1 MKKLSSLLKESQYL
15 DYRRLNIGEDGLGN
29 TEMTPEEKL
38 EFLEAVASYRKIG
51 EAIYHNGN
59 LIEAYENIKKIVE
72 TAQILT
78 LKETTDWFDKVTVN
92 RHMKS
97 MNESFK
103 VFSNTI
109 KEVAPLQQRLE
120 STYDEIGEVLSKYYE
135 IREGNTFGA
144 ERAKAIAGGES
155 SFNVDGKQFKVTG
168 VDAADKQNAKQFV
181 GENMSNMKLSSFI
194 KNKRSVN
201 EANDKLMKVGAT
213 MMVGGDGSGMV
224 KPVKMKLVSIDYLP
238 KEDKYSYKFQGGG
251 RTQYYTDDVLAKKLK
266 ESVNEAADKPH
277 IKKIDSNLYYVDTPF
292 VQYSNKFGNLI
303 HIGGGDFTLETPN
316 GKVYFTRAL
325 ERTHKD
331 MPVSVGRVHSMT
343 GDAAAVKKVV
353 ALMSKKYKLEESVN
367 AVLVY
372 KINEPAVEKFLKKYP
387 RVNQIMKTLVTKN
400 KDVMRGYKAFLKLK
414 DSSEDYLGGRAEVS
428 SSPTFGTKTFYK
440 YDWNGVGG
448 WAEVYQYL
456 YNQQNESVNEAKVIV
471 HNEKTGEKHEVLSGK
486 GKGDL
491 LIAMKA
497 LQSAAPSHMK
507 YSIKENQSVNETKFY
522 AFWGNKKHEIEGKD
536 LWDAKQKAIA
546 MLKVPKSKVG
556 YLAVVNA
563 KEHDGGSFMYEKI
576 SEDLSAEL
584 PKATIPAAIEQRLA
598 LAIQKIESG
607 KLNFNQKIH
616 LLAKVVDAL
625 NVDKTQLGTLTSKI
639 KSKME
644 SYHTPEEEVSEGNEF
659 GAERAK
665 AIAAGKDS
673 FTVDGKTYKVT
684 DVDPAD
690 KKNAE
695 EFANESMKLSTL
707 LKKKSLSEATARLSD
722 LLKQVANGSTSRIG
736 STKVDKKTAEKLLKI
751 YNSGDV
757 KMQNKFDGMSID
769 KVISSFKPF
778 MEKFELTTEVAPE
791 GWEGTVKAMKDEPGI
806 DNPYALAWW
815 MKGKG
820 YKSHKE

>member
-1 MKKLSSLLKESQYL
+1 MKTLLNLLKESQHL
-15 DYRRLNIGEDGLGN
+15 DYRRLNIGEEDLDD
-29 TEMTPEEKL
+29 TTMTPDEKRA
-38 EFLEAVASYRKIG
+38 FVEAVASYRKIG

-59 LIEAYENIKKIVE
+59 LMEAYENIKNIVE
-72 TAQILT
+72 TAEKLT
-78 LKETTDWFDKVTVN
+78 LKETGDWFDKVTVN

-103 VFSNTI
+103 IFSSTI
-109 KEVAPLQQRLE
+109 KEVSTLQQRLE
-120 STYDEIGEVLSKYYE
+120 SSYDEIGEVLGKYYE
-135 IREGNTFGA
+135 IKEGNEFGA
-144 ERAKAIAGGES
+144 ERAKAIASGDDT
-155 SFNVDGKQFKVTG
+155 FNVGGKSFKVTD
-168 VDAADKQNAKQFV
+168 VDAQDKKNAEEFV
-181 GENMSNMKLSSFI
+181 GENMSNMKLGSFL
-194 KNKRSVN
+194 KNKKSVN

-213 MMVGGDGSGMV
+213 MVVGGDGSGVV

-266 ESVNEAADKPH
+266 EN
-277 IKKIDSNLYYVDTPF
+277 
-292 VQYSNKFGNLI
+292 
-303 HIGGGDFTLETPN
+303 
-316 GKVYFTRAL
+316 
-325 ERTHKD
+325 
-331 MPVSVGRVHSMT
+331 
-343 GDAAAVKKVV
+343 
-353 ALMSKKYKLEESVN
+353 
-367 AVLVY
+367 
-372 KINEPAVEKFLKKYP
+372 
-387 RVNQIMKTLVTKN
+387 
-400 KDVMRGYKAFLKLK
+400 
-414 DSSEDYLGGRAEVS
+414 
-428 SSPTFGTKTFYK
+428 
-440 YDWNGVGG
+440 
-448 WAEVYQYL
+448 
-456 YNQQNESVNEAKVIV
+456 VNEAKVIV

-507 YSIKENQSVNETKFY
+507 YSIKES
-522 AFWGNKKHEIEGKD
+522 H
-536 LWDAKQKAIA
+536 
-546 MLKVPKSKVG
+546 
-556 YLAVVNA
+556 
-563 KEHDGGSFMYEKI
+563 KI

-584 PKATIPAAIEQRLA
+584 PKATIPAAIEQRLM

-607 KLNFNQKIH
+607 KLNFNQKIQ

-625 NVDKTQLGTLTSKI
+625 NVDKNQLGTLTSKI

-644 SYHTPEEEVSEGNEF
+644 SYHAPEEEVTEGNEF

-684 DVDPAD
+684 DVDPTD

-707 LKKKSLSEATARLSD
+707 LKKKSVNEAAARLSD
-722 LLKQVANGSTSRIG
+722 LLKQVASGSTSRIG

-769 KVISSFKPF
+769 KVTSAFKPF
-778 MEKFELTTEVAPE
+778 MENKKLTNEVAPE
-791 GWEGTVKAMKDEPGI
+791 GWEGTVKAMKDEPGV

-820 YKSHKE
+820 YQSHKK

>member
-1 MKKLSSLLKESQYL
+1 LM
-15 DYRRLNIGEDGLGN
+15 
-29 TEMTPEEKL
+29 
-38 EFLEAVASYRKIG
+38 
-51 EAIYHNGN
+51 
-59 LIEAYENIKKIVE
+59 EAYENIKNIVE
-72 TAQILT
+72 TAEKLT
-78 LKETTDWFDKVTVN
+78 LKETGDWFDKVTVN

-103 VFSNTI
+103 IFSSTI
-109 KEVAPLQQRLE
+109 KEVSTLQQRLE
-120 STYDEIGEVLSKYYE
+120 SSYDEIGEVLGKYYE
-135 IREGNTFGA
+135 IKEGNEFGA
-144 ERAKAIAGGES
+144 ERAKAIASGDDT
-155 SFNVDGKQFKVTG
+155 FNVGGKSFKVTD
-168 VDAADKQNAKQFV
+168 VDAQDKKNAEEFV
-181 GENMSNMKLSSFI
+181 GENMSNMKLGSFL
-194 KNKRSVN
+194 KNKKSVN

-213 MMVGGDGSGMV
+213 MVVGGDGSGVV

-266 ESVNEAADKPH
+266 EN
-277 IKKIDSNLYYVDTPF
+277 
-292 VQYSNKFGNLI
+292 
-303 HIGGGDFTLETPN
+303 
-316 GKVYFTRAL
+316 
-325 ERTHKD
+325 
-331 MPVSVGRVHSMT
+331 
-343 GDAAAVKKVV
+343 
-353 ALMSKKYKLEESVN
+353 
-367 AVLVY
+367 
-372 KINEPAVEKFLKKYP
+372 
-387 RVNQIMKTLVTKN
+387 
-400 KDVMRGYKAFLKLK
+400 
-414 DSSEDYLGGRAEVS
+414 
-428 SSPTFGTKTFYK
+428 
-440 YDWNGVGG
+440 
-448 WAEVYQYL
+448 
-456 YNQQNESVNEAKVIV
+456 VNEAKVIV

-507 YSIKENQSVNETKFY
+507 YSIKES
-522 AFWGNKKHEIEGKD
+522 H
-536 LWDAKQKAIA
+536 
-546 MLKVPKSKVG
+546 
-556 YLAVVNA
+556 
-563 KEHDGGSFMYEKI
+563 KI

-584 PKATIPAAIEQRLA
+584 PKATIPAAIEQRLM

-607 KLNFNQKIH
+607 KLNFNQKIQ

-625 NVDKTQLGTLTSKI
+625 NVDKNQLGTLTSKI

-644 SYHTPEEEVSEGNEF
+644 SYHAPEEEVTEGNEF

-684 DVDPAD
+684 DVDPTD

-707 LKKKSLSEATARLSD
+707 LKKKSVNEAAARLSD
-722 LLKQVANGSTSRIG
+722 LLKQVASGSTSRIG

-769 KVISSFKPF
+769 KVTSAFKPF
-778 MEKFELTTEVAPE
+778 MENKKLTNEVAPE
-791 GWEGTVKAMKDEPGI
+791 GWEGTVKAMKDEPGV

-820 YKSHKE
+820 YQSHKK

>member
-1 MKKLSSLLKESQYL
+1 MKTLLNLLKESQHL
-15 DYRRLNIGEDGLGN
+15 DYRRLNIGEEDLDD
-29 TEMTPEEKL
+29 TTMTPDEKRA
-38 EFLEAVASYRKIG
+38 FVEAVASYRKIG

-59 LIEAYENIKKIVE
+59 LMEAYENIKKIVE
-72 TAQILT
+72 TAEKLT
-78 LKETTDWFDKVTVN
+78 LKETGDWFDKVTVN

-103 VFSNTI
+103 IFSSTI
-109 KEVAPLQQRLE
+109 KEVATLQQRLE
-120 STYDEIGEVLSKYYE
+120 SSYDEIGEVLGKYYE
-135 IREGNTFGA
+135 IKEGNEFGA
-144 ERAKAIAGGES
+144 ERAKAIASGDDT
-155 SFNVDGKQFKVTG
+155 FNVGGKSFKVTG
-168 VDAADKQNAKQFV
+168 VDSKDKKNAEEFV
-181 GENMSNMKLSSFI
+181 GENMSNMKLGSFL
-194 KNKRSVN
+194 KKKKSVN
-201 EANDKLMKVGAT
+201 EG
-213 MMVGGDGSGMV
+213 
-224 KPVKMKLVSIDYLP
+224 
-238 KEDKYSYKFQGGG
+238 
-251 RTQYYTDDVLAKKLK
+251 
-266 ESVNEAADKPH
+266 ADKPH

-316 GKVYFTRAL
+316 GKVDFTRAL

-343 GDAAAVKKVV
+343 GDAAAVKTVV
-353 ALMSKKYKLEESVN
+353 ALMSKKYKLE
-367 AVLVY
+367 
-372 KINEPAVEKFLKKYP
+372 
-387 RVNQIMKTLVTKN
+387 
-400 KDVMRGYKAFLKLK
+400 
-414 DSSEDYLGGRAEVS
+414 
-428 SSPTFGTKTFYK
+428 
-440 YDWNGVGG
+440 
-448 WAEVYQYL
+448 
-456 YNQQNESVNEAKVIV
+456 ESVNEAKVIV

-507 YSIKENQSVNETKFY
+507 YSIKES
-522 AFWGNKKHEIEGKD
+522 H
-536 LWDAKQKAIA
+536 
-546 MLKVPKSKVG
+546 
-556 YLAVVNA
+556 
-563 KEHDGGSFMYEKI
+563 KI

-584 PKATIPAAIEQRLA
+584 PKATIPAAIEQRLM

-607 KLNFNQKIH
+607 KLNFNQKIQ

-625 NVDKTQLGTLTSKI
+625 NVDKNQLGTLTSKI

-644 SYHTPEEEVSEGNEF
+644 SYHAPEEEVTEGNEF
-659 GAERAK
+659 GAERAR

-684 DVDPAD
+684 DVDPSD

-707 LKKKSLSEATARLSD
+707 LKKKSVNEATARLSD
-722 LLKQVANGSTSRIG
+722 LLKQVASGSTSRIG

-769 KVISSFKPF
+769 KVTSAFKPF
-778 MEKFELTTEVAPE
+778 MENKKLTNEVAPE

-806 DNPYALAWW
+806 DNPWALAWW

-820 YKSHKE
+820 YQSHKK

>member
-1 MKKLSSLLKESQYL
+1 MKTLLNLLKESQHL
-15 DYRRLNIGEDGLGN
+15 DYRRLNIGEEDLDD
-29 TEMTPEEKL
+29 TTMTPDEKRA
-38 EFLEAVASYRKIG
+38 FVEAVASYRKIG

-59 LIEAYENIKKIVE
+59 LMEAYENIKNIVE
-72 TAQILT
+72 TAEKLT
-78 LKETTDWFDKVTVN
+78 LKETGDWFDKVTVN

-103 VFSNTI
+103 IFSSTI
-109 KEVAPLQQRLE
+109 KEVSTLQQRLE
-120 STYDEIGEVLSKYYE
+120 SSYDEIGEVLGKYYE
-135 IREGNTFGA
+135 IKEGNEFGA
-144 ERAKAIAGGES
+144 ERAKAIASGDDT
-155 SFNVDGKQFKVTG
+155 FNVGGKSFKVTD
-168 VDAADKQNAKQFV
+168 VDAQDKKNAEEFV
-181 GENMSNMKLSSFI
+181 GENMSNMKLGSFL
-194 KNKRSVN
+194 KNKKRVN

-213 MMVGGDGSGMV
+213 MVVGGDGSGTV

-266 ESVNEAADKPH
+266 EN
-277 IKKIDSNLYYVDTPF
+277 
-292 VQYSNKFGNLI
+292 
-303 HIGGGDFTLETPN
+303 
-316 GKVYFTRAL
+316 
-325 ERTHKD
+325 
-331 MPVSVGRVHSMT
+331 
-343 GDAAAVKKVV
+343 
-353 ALMSKKYKLEESVN
+353 
-367 AVLVY
+367 
-372 KINEPAVEKFLKKYP
+372 
-387 RVNQIMKTLVTKN
+387 
-400 KDVMRGYKAFLKLK
+400 
-414 DSSEDYLGGRAEVS
+414 
-428 SSPTFGTKTFYK
+428 
-440 YDWNGVGG
+440 
-448 WAEVYQYL
+448 
-456 YNQQNESVNEAKVIV
+456 VNEAKVIV

-507 YSIKENQSVNETKFY
+507 YSIKES
-522 AFWGNKKHEIEGKD
+522 H
-536 LWDAKQKAIA
+536 
-546 MLKVPKSKVG
+546 
-556 YLAVVNA
+556 
-563 KEHDGGSFMYEKI
+563 KI

-607 KLNFNQKIH
+607 KLNFNQKIQ

-707 LKKKSLSEATARLSD
+707 LKKKSVNEAAARLSD

-769 KVISSFKPF
+769 KVTSAFKPF
-778 MEKFELTTEVAPE
+778 MENAKLKTEVAPE

-806 DNPYALAWW
+806 DNPWALAWW

-820 YKSHKE
+820 YQSHKK

>member
-1 MKKLSSLLKESQYL
+1 MKTLLNLLKESQHL
-15 DYRRLNIGEDGLGN
+15 DYRRLNIGEEDLDD
-29 TEMTPEEKL
+29 TTMTPDEKRA
-38 EFLEAVASYRKIG
+38 FVEAVASYRKIG

-59 LIEAYENIKKIVE
+59 LMEAYENIKNIVE
-72 TAQILT
+72 TAEKLT
-78 LKETTDWFDKVTVN
+78 LKETGDWFDKVTVN

-103 VFSNTI
+103 IFSSTI
-109 KEVAPLQQRLE
+109 KEVSTLQQRLE
-120 STYDEIGEVLSKYYE
+120 SSYDEIGEVLGKYYE
-135 IREGNTFGA
+135 IKEGNEFGA
-144 ERAKAIAGGES
+144 ERAKAIASGDDT
-155 SFNVDGKQFKVTG
+155 FNVGGKSFKVTD
-168 VDAADKQNAKQFV
+168 VDAQDKKNAEEFV
-181 GENMSNMKLSSFI
+181 GENMSNMKLGSFL
-194 KNKRSVN
+194 KNKKRVN
-201 EANDKLMKVGAT
+201 EG
-213 MMVGGDGSGMV
+213 
-224 KPVKMKLVSIDYLP
+224 
-238 KEDKYSYKFQGGG
+238 
-251 RTQYYTDDVLAKKLK
+251 
-266 ESVNEAADKPH
+266 ADKPH
-277 IKKIDSNLYYVDTPF
+277 IKKISSNLYYVDTPF

-316 GKVYFTRAL
+316 GKVDFTRAL

-353 ALMSKKYKLEESVN
+353 ALMSKKYKLEE
-367 AVLVY
+367 
-372 KINEPAVEKFLKKYP
+372 I
-387 RVNQIMKTLVTKN
+387 
-400 KDVMRGYKAFLKLK
+400 
-414 DSSEDYLGGRAEVS
+414 
-428 SSPTFGTKTFYK
+428 
-440 YDWNGVGG
+440 
-448 WAEVYQYL
+448 
-456 YNQQNESVNEAKVIV
+456 VNEAKVIV
-471 HNEKTGEKHEVLSGK
+471 HNEKTGEKYEVLSGK

-507 YSIKENQSVNETKFY
+507 YSIKES
-522 AFWGNKKHEIEGKD
+522 H
-536 LWDAKQKAIA
+536 
-546 MLKVPKSKVG
+546 
-556 YLAVVNA
+556 
-563 KEHDGGSFMYEKI
+563 KI

-607 KLNFNQKIH
+607 KLNFNQKIQ

-625 NVDKTQLGTLTSKI
+625 NVDKNQLGTLTSKI

-644 SYHTPEEEVSEGNEF
+644 SYHAPEEEVTEGNEF
-659 GAERAK
+659 GAERAR

-684 DVDPAD
+684 DVDPSD

-707 LKKKSLSEATARLSD
+707 LKKKSVNEAAARLSD
-722 LLKQVANGSTSRIG
+722 LLKQVASGSTSRIG

-769 KVISSFKPF
+769 KVTSAFKPF
-778 MEKFELTTEVAPE
+778 MENKKLTNEVAPE
-791 GWEGTVKAMKDEPGI
+791 GWEGTVKAMKDEPGV

-820 YKSHKE
+820 YQSHKK

>member
-1 MKKLSSLLKESQYL
+1 MKTLLNLLKESQHL
-15 DYRRLNIGEDGLGN
+15 DYRRLNIGEEDLDD
-29 TEMTPEEKL
+29 TTMTPDEKRA
-38 EFLEAVASYRKIG
+38 FVEAVASYRKIG

-59 LIEAYENIKKIVE
+59 LMEAYENIKKIVE
-72 TAQILT
+72 TAEKLT
-78 LKETTDWFDKVTVN
+78 LKETGDWFDKVTVN

-103 VFSNTI
+103 IFSSTI
-109 KEVAPLQQRLE
+109 KEVSTLQQRLE
-120 STYDEIGEVLSKYYE
+120 SSYDEIGEVLGKYYE
-135 IREGNTFGA
+135 IKEGNEFGA
-144 ERAKAIAGGES
+144 ERAKAIASGDDT
-155 SFNVDGKQFKVTG
+155 FNVGGKSFKVTD
-168 VDAADKQNAKQFV
+168 VDAQDKKNAEEFV
-181 GENMSNMKLSSFI
+181 GENMSNIKLGSFL
-194 KNKRSVN
+194 KNKKSVN
-201 EANDKLMKVGAT
+201 EG
-213 MMVGGDGSGMV
+213 
-224 KPVKMKLVSIDYLP
+224 
-238 KEDKYSYKFQGGG
+238 
-251 RTQYYTDDVLAKKLK
+251 
-266 ESVNEAADKPH
+266 ADKPH

-316 GKVYFTRAL
+316 GKVDFTRAL

-353 ALMSKKYKLEESVN
+353 ALMSKKYKLE
-367 AVLVY
+367 
-372 KINEPAVEKFLKKYP
+372 
-387 RVNQIMKTLVTKN
+387 
-400 KDVMRGYKAFLKLK
+400 
-414 DSSEDYLGGRAEVS
+414 
-428 SSPTFGTKTFYK
+428 
-440 YDWNGVGG
+440 
-448 WAEVYQYL
+448 
-456 YNQQNESVNEAKVIV
+456 ESVNEAKVIV

-507 YSIKENQSVNETKFY
+507 YSIKES
-522 AFWGNKKHEIEGKD
+522 H
-536 LWDAKQKAIA
+536 
-546 MLKVPKSKVG
+546 
-556 YLAVVNA
+556 
-563 KEHDGGSFMYEKI
+563 KI

-607 KLNFNQKIH
+607 KLNFNQKIQ

-625 NVDKTQLGTLTSKI
+625 NVDKNQLGTLTSKI

-644 SYHTPEEEVSEGNEF
+644 SYHAPEEEVTEGNEF
-659 GAERAK
+659 GAERAR

-684 DVDPAD
+684 DVDPSD

-707 LKKKSLSEATARLSD
+707 LKKKSVNEAAARLSD
-722 LLKQVANGSTSRIG
+722 LLKQVASGSTSRIG

-769 KVISSFKPF
+769 KVTSAFKPF
-778 MEKFELTTEVAPE
+778 MENKKLTNEVAPE

-820 YKSHKE
+820 YQSHKK

>member
-1 MKKLSSLLKESQYL
+1 MKTLLNLLKESQHL
-15 DYRRLNIGEDGLGN
+15 DYRRLNIGEEDLDD
-29 TEMTPEEKL
+29 TTMTPDEKRA
-38 EFLEAVASYRKIG
+38 FVEAVASYRKIG

-59 LIEAYENIKKIVE
+59 LMEAYENIKNIVE
-72 TAQILT
+72 TAEKLT
-78 LKETTDWFDKVTVN
+78 LKETGDWFDKVTVN

-103 VFSNTI
+103 IFSSTI
-109 KEVAPLQQRLE
+109 KEVSTLQQRLE
-120 STYDEIGEVLSKYYE
+120 SSYDEIGEVLGKYYE
-135 IREGNTFGA
+135 IKEGNEFGA
-144 ERAKAIAGGES
+144 ERAKAIASGDDT
-155 SFNVDGKQFKVTG
+155 FNVGGKSFKVTD
-168 VDAADKQNAKQFV
+168 VDAQDKKNAEEFV
-181 GENMSNMKLSSFI
+181 GENMSNMKLGSFL
-194 KNKRSVN
+194 KNKKRVN
-201 EANDKLMKVGAT
+201 EG
-213 MMVGGDGSGMV
+213 
-224 KPVKMKLVSIDYLP
+224 
-238 KEDKYSYKFQGGG
+238 
-251 RTQYYTDDVLAKKLK
+251 
-266 ESVNEAADKPH
+266 ADKPH
-277 IKKIDSNLYYVDTPF
+277 IKKISSNLYYVDTPF

-303 HIGGGDFTLETPN
+303 HIGGGDFTLETPY
-316 GKVYFTRAL
+316 GKVDFTRAL

-353 ALMSKKYKLEESVN
+353 ALMSKKYKLEE
-367 AVLVY
+367 
-372 KINEPAVEKFLKKYP
+372 I
-387 RVNQIMKTLVTKN
+387 
-400 KDVMRGYKAFLKLK
+400 
-414 DSSEDYLGGRAEVS
+414 
-428 SSPTFGTKTFYK
+428 
-440 YDWNGVGG
+440 
-448 WAEVYQYL
+448 
-456 YNQQNESVNEAKVIV
+456 VNEAKVIV
-471 HNEKTGEKHEVLSGK
+471 HNEKTGEKYEVLSGK

-507 YSIKENQSVNETKFY
+507 YSIKES
-522 AFWGNKKHEIEGKD
+522 H
-536 LWDAKQKAIA
+536 
-546 MLKVPKSKVG
+546 
-556 YLAVVNA
+556 
-563 KEHDGGSFMYEKI
+563 KI

-607 KLNFNQKIH
+607 KLNFNQKIQ

-659 GAERAK
+659 GAERAR

-684 DVDPAD
+684 DVDPSD

-707 LKKKSLSEATARLSD
+707 LKKKSVNEAAARLSD
-722 LLKQVANGSTSRIG
+722 LLKQVASGSTSRIG

-769 KVISSFKPF
+769 KVTSAFKPF
-778 MEKFELTTEVAPE
+778 MENKKLTNEVAPE
-791 GWEGTVKAMKDEPGI
+791 GWEGTVKAMKDEPGV

-820 YKSHKE
+820 YQSHKK

>member
-1 MKKLSSLLKESQYL
+1 MKTLLNLLKESQHL
-15 DYRRLNIGEDGLGN
+15 DYRRLNIGEEDLDD
-29 TEMTPEEKL
+29 TTMTPDEKRA
-38 EFLEAVASYRKIG
+38 FVEAVASYRKIG

-59 LIEAYENIKKIVE
+59 LMEAYENIKKIVE
-72 TAQILT
+72 TAEKLT
-78 LKETTDWFDKVTVN
+78 LKETGDWFDKVTVN

-103 VFSNTI
+103 IFSSTI
-109 KEVAPLQQRLE
+109 KEVSTLQQRLE
-120 STYDEIGEVLSKYYE
+120 SSYDEIGEVLGKYYE
-135 IREGNTFGA
+135 IKEGNEFGA
-144 ERAKAIAGGES
+144 ERAKAIASGDDT
-155 SFNVDGKQFKVTG
+155 FNVGGKSFKVTD
-168 VDAADKQNAKQFV
+168 VDAQDKKNAEEFV
-181 GENMSNMKLSSFI
+181 GENMSNIKLGSFL
-194 KNKRSVN
+194 KNKKSVN
-201 EANDKLMKVGAT
+201 EG
-213 MMVGGDGSGMV
+213 
-224 KPVKMKLVSIDYLP
+224 
-238 KEDKYSYKFQGGG
+238 
-251 RTQYYTDDVLAKKLK
+251 
-266 ESVNEAADKPH
+266 ADKPH

-303 HIGGGDFTLETPN
+303 HIGGGDFTLETPY
-316 GKVYFTRAL
+316 GKVDFTRAL

-353 ALMSKKYKLEESVN
+353 ALMSKKYKLE
-367 AVLVY
+367 
-372 KINEPAVEKFLKKYP
+372 
-387 RVNQIMKTLVTKN
+387 
-400 KDVMRGYKAFLKLK
+400 
-414 DSSEDYLGGRAEVS
+414 
-428 SSPTFGTKTFYK
+428 
-440 YDWNGVGG
+440 
-448 WAEVYQYL
+448 
-456 YNQQNESVNEAKVIV
+456 ESVNEAKVIV

-507 YSIKENQSVNETKFY
+507 YSIKES
-522 AFWGNKKHEIEGKD
+522 H
-536 LWDAKQKAIA
+536 
-546 MLKVPKSKVG
+546 
-556 YLAVVNA
+556 
-563 KEHDGGSFMYEKI
+563 KI

-607 KLNFNQKIH
+607 KLNFNQKIQ

-659 GAERAK
+659 GAERAR

-684 DVDPAD
+684 DVDPSD

-707 LKKKSLSEATARLSD
+707 LKKKSINEAAARLSD
-722 LLKQVANGSTSRIG
+722 LLKQVASGSTSRIG

-769 KVISSFKPF
+769 KVTSAFKPF
-778 MEKFELTTEVAPE
+778 MENKKLTNEVAPE

-820 YKSHKE
+820 YQSHKK

>member
-1 MKKLSSLLKESQYL
+1 MKTLLNLLKESQHL
-15 DYRRLNIGEDGLGN
+15 DYRRLNIGEEDLDD
-29 TEMTPEEKL
+29 TTMTPDEKRA
-38 EFLEAVASYRKIG
+38 FVEAVASYRKIG

-59 LIEAYENIKKIVE
+59 LMEAYENIKNIVE
-72 TAQILT
+72 TAEKLT
-78 LKETTDWFDKVTVN
+78 LKETGDWFDKVTVN

-103 VFSNTI
+103 IFSSTI
-109 KEVAPLQQRLE
+109 KEVATLQQRLE
-120 STYDEIGEVLSKYYE
+120 SSYDEIGEVLGKYYE
-135 IREGNTFGA
+135 IKEGNEFGA
-144 ERAKAIAGGES
+144 ERAKAIASGDDT
-155 SFNVDGKQFKVTG
+155 FNVGGKSFKVTD
-168 VDAADKQNAKQFV
+168 VDAQDKKNAEEFV
-181 GENMSNMKLSSFI
+181 GENMSNMKLGSFL
-194 KNKRSVN
+194 KNK
-201 EANDKLMKVGAT
+201 K
-213 MMVGGDGSGMV
+213 
-224 KPVKMKLVSIDYLP
+224 
-238 KEDKYSYKFQGGG
+238 
-251 RTQYYTDDVLAKKLK
+251 
-266 ESVNEAADKPH
+266 SVNEAADKPH

-367 AVLVY
+367 EANDKLMKVGATMVVGGDGSGVVKPVKMKLVSIDYLPKEDKYSYKFQGGGRTQYYTDDVLA
-372 KINEPAVEKFLKKYP
+372 K
-387 RVNQIMKTLVTKN
+387 
-400 KDVMRGYKAFLKLK
+400 KLK
-414 DSSEDYLGGRAEVS
+414 E
-428 SSPTFGTKTFYK
+428 
-440 YDWNGVGG
+440 N
-448 WAEVYQYL
+448 
-456 YNQQNESVNEAKVIV
+456 VNEAKVIV

-607 KLNFNQKIH
+607 KLNFNQKIQ

-659 GAERAK
+659 GAERAR

-707 LKKKSLSEATARLSD
+707 LKKK
-722 LLKQVANGSTSRIG
+722 V
-736 STKVDKKTAEKLLKI
+736 
-751 YNSGDV
+751 V
-757 KMQNKFDGMSID
+757 K
-769 KVISSFKPF
+769 
-778 MEKFELTTEVAPE
+778 
-791 GWEGTVKAMKDEPGI
+791 
-806 DNPYALAWW
+806 
-815 MKGKG
+815 
-820 YKSHKE
+820 

>member
-1 MKKLSSLLKESQYL
+1 MKTLLNLLKESQHL
-15 DYRRLNIGEDGLGN
+15 DYRRLNIGEEDLDD
-29 TEMTPEEKL
+29 TTMTPDEKRA
-38 EFLEAVASYRKIG
+38 FVEAVASYRKIG

-59 LIEAYENIKKIVE
+59 LMEAYENIKKIVE
-72 TAQILT
+72 TAEKLT
-78 LKETTDWFDKVTVN
+78 LKETGDWFDKVTVN

-103 VFSNTI
+103 IFSSTI
-109 KEVAPLQQRLE
+109 KEVSTLQQRLE
-120 STYDEIGEVLSKYYE
+120 SSYDEIGEVLGKYYE
-135 IREGNTFGA
+135 IKEGNEFGA
-144 ERAKAIAGGES
+144 ERAKAIASGDDT
-155 SFNVDGKQFKVTG
+155 FNVGGKSFKVTG
-168 VDAADKQNAKQFV
+168 VDSKDKKNAEEFV
-181 GENMSNMKLSSFI
+181 GENMSNMKLGSFL
-194 KNKRSVN
+194 KNKKSVN

-213 MMVGGDGSGMV
+213 MVVGGDGSGVV

-266 ESVNEAADKPH
+266 
-277 IKKIDSNLYYVDTPF
+277 
-292 VQYSNKFGNLI
+292 
-303 HIGGGDFTLETPN
+303 
-316 GKVYFTRAL
+316 
-325 ERTHKD
+325 
-331 MPVSVGRVHSMT
+331 
-343 GDAAAVKKVV
+343 
-353 ALMSKKYKLEESVN
+353 
-367 AVLVY
+367 
-372 KINEPAVEKFLKKYP
+372 
-387 RVNQIMKTLVTKN
+387 
-400 KDVMRGYKAFLKLK
+400 
-414 DSSEDYLGGRAEVS
+414 
-428 SSPTFGTKTFYK
+428 
-440 YDWNGVGG
+440 
-448 WAEVYQYL
+448 
-456 YNQQNESVNEAKVIV
+456 ESVNEAKVIV

-507 YSIKENQSVNETKFY
+507 YSIKES
-522 AFWGNKKHEIEGKD
+522 H
-536 LWDAKQKAIA
+536 
-546 MLKVPKSKVG
+546 
-556 YLAVVNA
+556 
-563 KEHDGGSFMYEKI
+563 KI

-607 KLNFNQKIH
+607 KLNFNQKIQ

-707 LKKKSLSEATARLSD
+707 LKKKSVNEAAARLSD
-722 LLKQVANGSTSRIG
+722 LLKQVASGSTSRIG

-769 KVISSFKPF
+769 KVTSAFKPF
-778 MEKFELTTEVAPE
+778 MENKKLTNEVAPE

-820 YKSHKE
+820 YQSHKK

>member
-1 MKKLSSLLKESQYL
+1 MKTLLNLLKESQHL
-15 DYRRLNIGEDGLGN
+15 DYRRLNIGEEDLDD
-29 TEMTPEEKL
+29 TTMTPDEKRA
-38 EFLEAVASYRKIG
+38 FVEAVASYRKIG

-59 LIEAYENIKKIVE
+59 LMEAYENIKKIVE
-72 TAQILT
+72 TAEKLT
-78 LKETTDWFDKVTVN
+78 LKETGDWFDKVTVN

-103 VFSNTI
+103 IFSSTI
-109 KEVAPLQQRLE
+109 KEVSTLQQRLE
-120 STYDEIGEVLSKYYE
+120 SSYDEIGEVLGKYYE
-135 IREGNTFGA
+135 IKEGNEFGA
-144 ERAKAIAGGES
+144 ERAKAIASGDDT
-155 SFNVDGKQFKVTG
+155 FNVGGKSFKVTD
-168 VDAADKQNAKQFV
+168 VDAQDKKNAEEFV
-181 GENMSNMKLSSFI
+181 GENMSNMKLGSFL
-194 KNKRSVN
+194 KNKKRVN

-213 MMVGGDGSGMV
+213 MVVGGDGSGTV

-266 ESVNEAADKPH
+266 ETVNEGADKPH

-367 AVLVY
+367 
-372 KINEPAVEKFLKKYP
+372 
-387 RVNQIMKTLVTKN
+387 
-400 KDVMRGYKAFLKLK
+400 
-414 DSSEDYLGGRAEVS
+414 
-428 SSPTFGTKTFYK
+428 
-440 YDWNGVGG
+440 
-448 WAEVYQYL
+448 
-456 YNQQNESVNEAKVIV
+456 EAKVIV

-507 YSIKENQSVNETKFY
+507 YSIKESMKDI
-522 AFWGNKKHEIEGKD
+522 EIE
-536 LWDAKQKAIA
+536 
-546 MLKVPKSKVG
+546 
-556 YLAVVNA
+556 
-563 KEHDGGSFMYEKI
+563 
-576 SEDLSAEL
+576 
-584 PKATIPAAIEQRLA
+584 
-598 LAIQKIESG
+598 
-607 KLNFNQKIH
+607 
-616 LLAKVVDAL
+616 
-625 NVDKTQLGTLTSKI
+625 
-639 KSKME
+639 
-644 SYHTPEEEVSEGNEF
+644 EGNEF
-659 GAERAK
+659 GAERAR

-707 LKKKSLSEATARLSD
+707 LKKKSINEATARLSD

-769 KVISSFKPF
+769 KVTSAFKPF
-778 MEKFELTTEVAPE
+778 MENNKLKTEVAPE
-791 GWEGTVKAMKDEPGI
+791 GWEKTVKAMKDEPGI

-820 YKSHKE
+820 YQSHKK

>member
-1 MKKLSSLLKESQYL
+1 MKTLLNLLKESQHL
-15 DYRRLNIGEDGLGN
+15 DYRRLNIGEEDLDD
-29 TEMTPEEKL
+29 TTMTPDEKRA
-38 EFLEAVASYRKIG
+38 FVEAVASYRKIG

-59 LIEAYENIKKIVE
+59 LMEAYENIKKIVE
-72 TAQILT
+72 TAEKLT
-78 LKETTDWFDKVTVN
+78 LKETGDWFDKVTVN

-103 VFSNTI
+103 IFSSTI
-109 KEVAPLQQRLE
+109 KEVSTLQQRLE
-120 STYDEIGEVLSKYYE
+120 SSYDEIGEVLGKYYE
-135 IREGNTFGA
+135 IKEGNEFGA
-144 ERAKAIAGGES
+144 ERAKAIASGDDT
-155 SFNVDGKQFKVTG
+155 FNVGGKSFKVTD
-168 VDAADKQNAKQFV
+168 VDAQDKKNAEEFV
-181 GENMSNMKLSSFI
+181 GENMSNIKLGSFL
-194 KNKRSVN
+194 KNKKSVN
-201 EANDKLMKVGAT
+201 EG
-213 MMVGGDGSGMV
+213 
-224 KPVKMKLVSIDYLP
+224 
-238 KEDKYSYKFQGGG
+238 
-251 RTQYYTDDVLAKKLK
+251 
-266 ESVNEAADKPH
+266 ADKPH

-303 HIGGGDFTLETPN
+303 HIGGGDFTLETPY
-316 GKVYFTRAL
+316 GKVDFTRAL

-343 GDAAAVKKVV
+343 GGAAAVKKVV
-353 ALMSKKYKLEESVN
+353 ALMSKKYKLE
-367 AVLVY
+367 
-372 KINEPAVEKFLKKYP
+372 
-387 RVNQIMKTLVTKN
+387 
-400 KDVMRGYKAFLKLK
+400 
-414 DSSEDYLGGRAEVS
+414 
-428 SSPTFGTKTFYK
+428 
-440 YDWNGVGG
+440 
-448 WAEVYQYL
+448 
-456 YNQQNESVNEAKVIV
+456 ESVNEAKVIV

-507 YSIKENQSVNETKFY
+507 YSIKES
-522 AFWGNKKHEIEGKD
+522 H
-536 LWDAKQKAIA
+536 
-546 MLKVPKSKVG
+546 
-556 YLAVVNA
+556 
-563 KEHDGGSFMYEKI
+563 KI

-607 KLNFNQKIH
+607 KLNFNQKIQ

-644 SYHTPEEEVSEGNEF
+644 SYHAPEEEVTEGNEF
-659 GAERAK
+659 GAERAR

-684 DVDPAD
+684 DVDPSD

-707 LKKKSLSEATARLSD
+707 LKKKSINEAAARLSD
-722 LLKQVANGSTSRIG
+722 LLKQVASGSTSRIG

-769 KVISSFKPF
+769 KVTSAFKPF
-778 MEKFELTTEVAPE
+778 MENKKLTNEVAPE

-820 YKSHKE
+820 YQSHKK

>member
-1 MKKLSSLLKESQYL
+1 MKTLLNLLKESQHL
-15 DYRRLNIGEDGLGN
+15 DYRRLNIGEEDLDD
-29 TEMTPEEKL
+29 TTMTPDEKRA
-38 EFLEAVASYRKIG
+38 FVEAVASYRKIG

-59 LIEAYENIKKIVE
+59 LMEAYENIKKIVE
-72 TAQILT
+72 TAEKLT
-78 LKETTDWFDKVTVN
+78 LKETGDWFDKVTVN

-103 VFSNTI
+103 IFSSTI
-109 KEVAPLQQRLE
+109 KEVSTLQQRLE
-120 STYDEIGEVLSKYYE
+120 SSYDEIGEVLGKYYE
-135 IREGNTFGA
+135 IKEGNEFGA
-144 ERAKAIAGGES
+144 ERAKAIASGDDT
-155 SFNVDGKQFKVTG
+155 FNVGGKSFKVTD
-168 VDAADKQNAKQFV
+168 VDAQDKKNAEEFV
-181 GENMSNMKLSSFI
+181 GENMSNMKLGSFL
-194 KNKRSVN
+194 KKKKSVN
-201 EANDKLMKVGAT
+201 EG
-213 MMVGGDGSGMV
+213 
-224 KPVKMKLVSIDYLP
+224 
-238 KEDKYSYKFQGGG
+238 
-251 RTQYYTDDVLAKKLK
+251 
-266 ESVNEAADKPH
+266 ADKPH

-303 HIGGGDFTLETPN
+303 HIGGGDFTLETPY
-316 GKVYFTRAL
+316 GKVDFTRAL

-353 ALMSKKYKLEESVN
+353 ALMSKKYKLE
-367 AVLVY
+367 
-372 KINEPAVEKFLKKYP
+372 
-387 RVNQIMKTLVTKN
+387 
-400 KDVMRGYKAFLKLK
+400 
-414 DSSEDYLGGRAEVS
+414 
-428 SSPTFGTKTFYK
+428 
-440 YDWNGVGG
+440 
-448 WAEVYQYL
+448 
-456 YNQQNESVNEAKVIV
+456 ESVNEAKVIV

-507 YSIKENQSVNETKFY
+507 YSIKES
-522 AFWGNKKHEIEGKD
+522 H
-536 LWDAKQKAIA
+536 
-546 MLKVPKSKVG
+546 
-556 YLAVVNA
+556 
-563 KEHDGGSFMYEKI
+563 KI

-607 KLNFNQKIH
+607 KLNFNQKIQ

-625 NVDKTQLGTLTSKI
+625 NVDKNQLGTLTSKI

-644 SYHTPEEEVSEGNEF
+644 SYHAPEEEVTEGNEF
-659 GAERAK
+659 GAERAR

-684 DVDPAD
+684 DVDPSD

-707 LKKKSLSEATARLSD
+707 LKKKSVNEATARLSD
-722 LLKQVANGSTSRIG
+722 LLKQVASGSTSRIG

-769 KVISSFKPF
+769 KVTSAFKPF
-778 MEKFELTTEVAPE
+778 MENKKLTNEVAPE

-820 YKSHKE
+820 YQSHKK

>member
-1 MKKLSSLLKESQYL
+1 M
-15 DYRRLNIGEDGLGN
+15 
-29 TEMTPEEKL
+29 
-38 EFLEAVASYRKIG
+38 
-51 EAIYHNGN
+51 
-59 LIEAYENIKKIVE
+59 
-72 TAQILT
+72 
-78 LKETTDWFDKVTVN
+78 
-92 RHMKS
+92 
-97 MNESFK
+97 
-103 VFSNTI
+103 
-109 KEVAPLQQRLE
+109 
-120 STYDEIGEVLSKYYE
+120 
-135 IREGNTFGA
+135 
-144 ERAKAIAGGES
+144 
-155 SFNVDGKQFKVTG
+155 
-168 VDAADKQNAKQFV
+168 
-181 GENMSNMKLSSFI
+181 
-194 KNKRSVN
+194 
-201 EANDKLMKVGAT
+201 
-213 MMVGGDGSGMV
+213 
-224 KPVKMKLVSIDYLP
+224 
-238 KEDKYSYKFQGGG
+238 
-251 RTQYYTDDVLAKKLK
+251 
-266 ESVNEAADKPH
+266 
-277 IKKIDSNLYYVDTPF
+277 YYVDTPF

-367 AVLVY
+367 
-372 KINEPAVEKFLKKYP
+372 
-387 RVNQIMKTLVTKN
+387 
-400 KDVMRGYKAFLKLK
+400 
-414 DSSEDYLGGRAEVS
+414 
-428 SSPTFGTKTFYK
+428 
-440 YDWNGVGG
+440 
-448 WAEVYQYL
+448 
-456 YNQQNESVNEAKVIV
+456 EAKVIV
-471 HNEKTGEKHEVLSGK
+471 HNEKTGEKYEVLSGK

-507 YSIKENQSVNETKFY
+507 YSIKESQSVNETKFY

-584 PKATIPAAIEQRLA
+584 PKATIPAAIEQRLV

-607 KLNFNQKIH
+607 KLNFNQKIQ

-707 LKKKSLSEATARLSD
+707 LKKKSINEATARLSD

-769 KVISSFKPF
+769 KVTSAFKPF
-778 MEKFELTTEVAPE
+778 MENNKLKTEVAPE
-791 GWEGTVKAMKDEPGI
+791 GWEKTVKAMKDEPGI

-820 YKSHKE
+820 YQSHKK

>member
-1 MKKLSSLLKESQYL
+1 MKTLLNLLKESQHL
-15 DYRRLNIGEDGLGN
+15 SYRRLNIGEEDLDD
-29 TEMTPEEKL
+29 TTMTPDEKRA
-38 EFLEAVASYRKIG
+38 FVEAVASYRKIG

-59 LIEAYENIKKIVE
+59 LMEAYENIKNIVE
-72 TAQILT
+72 TAEKLT
-78 LKETTDWFDKVTVN
+78 LKETGDWFDKVTVN

-103 VFSNTI
+103 IFSSTI
-109 KEVAPLQQRLE
+109 KEVATLQQRLE
-120 STYDEIGEVLSKYYE
+120 SSYDEIGEVLGKYYE
-135 IREGNTFGA
+135 IKEGNEFGA
-144 ERAKAIAGGES
+144 ERAKAIASGDDT
-155 SFNVDGKQFKVTG
+155 FNVGGKSFKVTD
-168 VDAADKQNAKQFV
+168 VDAQDKKNAEEFV
-181 GENMSNMKLSSFI
+181 GENMSNMKLGSFL
-194 KNKRSVN
+194 KNK
-201 EANDKLMKVGAT
+201 K
-213 MMVGGDGSGMV
+213 
-224 KPVKMKLVSIDYLP
+224 
-238 KEDKYSYKFQGGG
+238 
-251 RTQYYTDDVLAKKLK
+251 
-266 ESVNEAADKPH
+266 SVNEAADKPH

-367 AVLVY
+367 
-372 KINEPAVEKFLKKYP
+372 
-387 RVNQIMKTLVTKN
+387 
-400 KDVMRGYKAFLKLK
+400 
-414 DSSEDYLGGRAEVS
+414 
-428 SSPTFGTKTFYK
+428 
-440 YDWNGVGG
+440 
-448 WAEVYQYL
+448 
-456 YNQQNESVNEAKVIV
+456 EAKVIV
-471 HNEKTGEKHEVLSGK
+471 HNEKTGEKYEVLSGK

-507 YSIKENQSVNETKFY
+507 YSIKESMKDI
-522 AFWGNKKHEIEGKD
+522 EIE
-536 LWDAKQKAIA
+536 
-546 MLKVPKSKVG
+546 
-556 YLAVVNA
+556 
-563 KEHDGGSFMYEKI
+563 
-576 SEDLSAEL
+576 
-584 PKATIPAAIEQRLA
+584 
-598 LAIQKIESG
+598 
-607 KLNFNQKIH
+607 
-616 LLAKVVDAL
+616 
-625 NVDKTQLGTLTSKI
+625 
-639 KSKME
+639 
-644 SYHTPEEEVSEGNEF
+644 EGNEF

-707 LKKKSLSEATARLSD
+707 LKKKSLNEAAARLSD

-769 KVISSFKPF
+769 KVTSAFKPF
-778 MEKFELTTEVAPE
+778 MENSKLKTEVAPE
-791 GWEGTVKAMKDEPGI
+791 GWEKTVKAMKDEPGI

-820 YKSHKE
+820 YQSHKK